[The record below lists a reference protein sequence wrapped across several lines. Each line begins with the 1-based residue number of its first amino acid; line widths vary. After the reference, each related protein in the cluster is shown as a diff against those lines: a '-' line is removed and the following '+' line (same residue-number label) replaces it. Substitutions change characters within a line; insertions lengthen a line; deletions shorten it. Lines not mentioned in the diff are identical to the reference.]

1 MPAKGRRVASRQAQL
16 GRRRRQQG
24 RGAGSIPGSPVDVA
38 EVNPQEADSVSP
50 TPQAAVV
57 GQTANPTQSAPAA
70 APAPAP
76 APAPARFR
84 PRVGAR
90 ATQGQARTDQAYSHL
105 SSELRRILILVGVL
119 LIVLVGLAV
128 VL

>member
-38 EVNPQEADSVSP
+38 EVNTQEADPVSP

-57 GQTANPTQSAPAA
+57 GQTANPTQSAPAS
-70 APAPAP
+70 APAPG
-76 APAPARFR
+76 RFR

-119 LIVLVGLAV
+119 LIVLIGLAV

>member
-57 GQTANPTQSAPAA
+57 GQTANPTQSAPAS

-76 APAPARFR
+76 GRFR

>member
-38 EVNPQEADSVSP
+38 EVNPQEADPVFP

-70 APAPAP
+70 APTP

-119 LIVLVGLAV
+119 LIVLIGLAV

>member
-16 GRRRRQQG
+16 SRRRRQQG

-38 EVNPQEADSVSP
+38 EVNTQEADPVSP

-57 GQTANPTQSAPAA
+57 GQTANPTQSAPAS
-70 APAPAP
+70 APAPG
-76 APAPARFR
+76 RFR

-119 LIVLVGLAV
+119 LIVLIGLAV

>member
-38 EVNPQEADSVSP
+38 EVNTQEADPVSP

-70 APAPAP
+70 APTP

>member
-57 GQTANPTQSAPAA
+57 GQTANPTQSAPAS
-70 APAPAP
+70 APAPG
-76 APAPARFR
+76 RFR

>member
-16 GRRRRQQG
+16 SRRRRQQG

-38 EVNPQEADSVSP
+38 EVNTQEADPVSP

-70 APAPAP
+70 APTP

>member
-38 EVNPQEADSVSP
+38 EVNTQEADPVSP

-57 GQTANPTQSAPAA
+57 GQTANPTQSATAA
-70 APAPAP
+70 

-119 LIVLVGLAV
+119 LIVLIGLAV

>member
-38 EVNPQEADSVSP
+38 EVNTQEADPVSP

-57 GQTANPTQSAPAA
+57 GQTANPTQSATAA
-70 APAPAP
+70 AP

-119 LIVLVGLAV
+119 LIVLIGLAV

>member
-24 RGAGSIPGSPVDVA
+24 RGAGSIPGSSVDVA
-38 EVNPQEADSVSP
+38 EVNPQEADPASP

-57 GQTANPTQSAPAA
+57 GQTANPTQSAPTA

-76 APAPARFR
+76 GRFR

-119 LIVLVGLAV
+119 LIVLIGLAV

>member
-16 GRRRRQQG
+16 SRRRRQQG

-38 EVNPQEADSVSP
+38 EVNTQEADPVSP

-57 GQTANPTQSAPAA
+57 GQTANPTQSAPAS
-70 APAPAP
+70 APAPG
-76 APAPARFR
+76 RFR